1 MTVLSFD
8 RLKLKVNMMKNFKLI
23 GNCQVCGRPQAV
35 NSGMSKHG
43 YTVAQGWFQ
52 GVCSGE
58 NHLPMQKDNAVT
70 KNVCQNIYAEIL
82 TLETLIANLK
92 SGKVKPQTAPSASW
106 YKAPEV
112 AFADAPKHMQEQTV
126 ENHIRNTQYRID
138 AGKSHAEYITALSV
152 KVAGDELVK
161 EFKADKPPVIQQG
174 EKRIL
179 NGKVVSCRH
188 TEGQRVYYKDERG
201 FGSYTSPQAWR
212 KLELVD

>member
-1 MTVLSFD
+1 
-8 RLKLKVNMMKNFKLI
+8 MMKNFKLI

-43 YTVAQGWFQ
+43 YTVNQGWFQ

-92 SGKVKPQTAPSASW
+92 IGKVKPQTAPSASW

-152 KVAGDELVK
+152 KVFGQPLIEEAKPVK
-161 EFKADKPPVIQQG
+161 APTIERG
-174 EKRIL
+174 EKRHGRNCVISATRVD
-179 NGKVVSCRH
+179 GA
-188 TEGQRVYYKDERG
+188 RVYYSTYT
-201 FGSYTSPQAWR
+201 GSKGWMGTSVWR
-212 KLELVD
+212 KLAIVD